1 MEKLTKFIIVIFFVG
16 YFAIIIFTELL
27 GESVHNPF
35 DYARIT
41 DVNYRGILVDEP
53 LGGSKM
59 IVTERL
65 TYDIH
70 AASKDN
76 LFWELWRDLVET
88 EIDGVK
94 SLYNVLSV
102 KQVLPNGEKI
112 VYEESD
118 KLYWDDSDYTA
129 TYLGYGPG
137 KWYHSPGPYNE
148 WAKQYEAVFFYVDGL
163 YREEVTFE
171 VTYEMTNPALRY
183 ADSSELYLT
192 LYSEDSIP
200 YLESYK
206 AEILISNKDMPREGN
221 YKAHT
226 YGTRNVDFEYTE
238 DKNKY
243 EGYHTFS
250 IDLDEEEL
258 DFSLDDMYLEF
269 SLVSYGADKHI
280 FTNYAMDNYYSNE
293 PALNELLE
301 EQIYYDNL
309 KNTRKEKIDEI
320 FKYCFWLT
328 LLVEILTFYQ
338 LYRTRKKYTFYVPHN
353 KYVKGMQSGNIP
365 SGLDPCF
372 AANLINCKEKP
383 IKDTSNAYSAVLLS
397 LIRKGY
403 VELDR
408 INPLLEWTHDNIKIL
423 VNFKPINKTIDNPL
437 ELPYI
442 GNTADR
448 IGDAAK
454 KIYIRES
461 ILGNK
466 YVSSYNENLIKN
478 NPHFHPYPGTKPT
491 TFIYDPNKL
500 YQQLLQQQDEK
511 IDKSLDDQII
521 TANLNK
527 YQPIF
532 QTPNAEKKELE
543 PLTLTEEIFFN
554 LIIRHT
560 DGIEVTMKDFQ
571 RKVSKDA
578 ANTSAFVTNMDNAIA
593 KIGVTHGYFQKLEYD
608 EPKKKIRNFAKFL
621 LWLGIFTLT
630 IVNFVS
636 LFTYAGLAKGGY
648 FLFGT
653 ICVICSLILFKKSNK
668 YILLTEFGEEQYT
681 AWKSLYNYLNSNN
694 LAKDKTPIEAKTGE
708 KYLVYATAF
717 GIAEKVSSALGIRCK
732 SLDIKESKLLNNN
745 YYRTSS
751 YRSSCSS
758 INRTTR
764 STSRSYTSSI
774 RSSSY
779 GGSSGFGGYSGGR
792 GGGGGGGGH

>member
-1 MEKLTKFIIVIFFVG
+1 MEKLTKIIIAIFFIG
-16 YFAIIIFTELL
+16 YFGIIIFTEML

-41 DVNYRGILVDEP
+41 EVDYRGVLVDEP

-59 IVTERL
+59 IVTETL

-70 AASKDN
+70 AASKDY

-88 EIDGVK
+88 ENDGVK
-94 SLYNVLSV
+94 SLYNVISV
-102 KQVLPNGEKI
+102 KQIMPNGEKI
-112 VYEESD
+112 LYTESD

-148 WAKQYEAVFFYVDGL
+148 WARQYEAVFFYVDGL
-163 YREEVTFE
+163 YREKVTFE
-171 VTYEMTNPALRY
+171 VTYEMSNPALKY
-183 ADSSELYLT
+183 GDSSELYLT

-206 AEILISNKDMPREGN
+206 AEILIPNKDMPREGN

-238 DKNKY
+238 SDSKY

-258 DFSLDDMYLEF
+258 DFSIEDMYLEF
-269 SLVSYGADKHI
+269 SLVAYGVDKHI
-280 FTNYAMDNYYSNE
+280 FTNYAPDNYYSNSLVLTE
-293 PALNELLE
+293 LINE
-301 EQIYYDNL
+301 QKYYDDL
-309 KNTRKEKIDEI
+309 KVAHKEEINEI
-320 FKYCFWLT
+320 FKYCFLFT
-328 LLVEILTFYQ
+328 LLVEILTFYK
-338 LYRTRKKYTFYVPHN
+338 LYRIRKKYTFYVPHN

-383 IKDTSNAYSAVLLS
+383 IKDTSNAYSAVMLS

-408 INPLLEWTHDNIKIL
+408 INPLGEWTHENIRIL
-423 VNFKPINKTIDNPL
+423 VNFKPVSKTIDNPL
-437 ELPYI
+437 EFSYMSKNYES
-442 GNTADR
+442 GR
-448 IGDAAK
+448 INDAVNR
-454 KIYIRES
+454 IFIRES
-461 ILGNK
+461 ILGNT
-466 YVSSYNENLIKN
+466 YQSSINMSN
-478 NPHFHPYPGTKPT
+478 NPHFKPYPGTES
-491 TFIYDPNKL
+491 NHNNRVKL
-500 YQQLLQQQDEK
+500 YQELLDKQDEK
-511 IDKSLDDQII
+511 MDDELDKQII
-521 TANLNK
+521 SANLNN

-532 QTPNAEKKELE
+532 QTPNAEKKNLE

-608 EPKKKIRNFAKFL
+608 EPKKKIRSFAKFL
-621 LWLGIFTLT
+621 LWVGIFTLT
-630 IVNFVS
+630 IVNFISS
-636 LFTYAGLAKGGY
+636 LTYVGLAKGGY
-648 FLFGT
+648 FLFGSM
-653 ICVICSLILFKKSNK
+653 CVICSLILFKKSNK

-694 LAKDKTPIEAKTGE
+694 LTKDKTPIEAKTGE

-732 SLDIKESKLLNNN
+732 SLDIKESKILNNN

-764 STSRSYTSSI
+764 STSKSYTSSL